1 MAKPTRYT
9 PEMFEDYTKKG
20 YWGSKTLSDFWK
32 TNARDC
38 PEREAVV
45 DSRTRLTWREADRW
59 IDRFALGLLER
70 GLKKDQVIVIQLPNC
85 VELCLLRVACERAG
99 LLCLPVLRTLRQR
112 EMEYILNG
120 VEAVGVVFPWKFRKF
135 DYLEMIQ
142 EIRPRLPNLQY
153 LFMTDERV
161 PGGVISLR
169 KMVEQPLEEKYL
181 QTFLEKTKCSANE
194 FSLIAATS
202 GTTGFPKFVE
212 SPICSR
218 IYMGKV
224 AIKEFGLTDKDI
236 IGVFSPAVG
245 GVNHQAYFSSPM
257 VQAKVVMLEH
267 FSAVEAFQLIE
278 RERITYAGMV
288 PAQLAMMIRETTRKK
303 YDLRSIRLLQSA
315 GSPLLPQLAMEAE
328 REFGCP
334 IVQTYG
340 SMDSGGMTLHSLND
354 PVEVR
359 LFTIGRP
366 ARGNEVRL
374 IDDAGKETKRGEAG
388 EIQVR
393 GPTLVSGY
401 YKDPEMTRRVY
412 TEEGWYKT
420 GDLGRYDEKGNLLI
434 VGRKKDVIIRGGQNI
449 YPVEIENLLLAHPK
463 VLSVAVVKMPDS
475 LMGEKACAY
484 VVAKDGHAFTF
495 EEMIAFLEKMKVAA
509 YKWPER
515 LEVIHALPMVAEGQ
529 KVDKKLLEK
538 DLEEKLKREGQ

>member
-1 MAKPTRYT
+1 
-9 PEMFEDYTKKG
+9 
-20 YWGSKTLSDFWK
+20 
-32 TNARDC
+32 
-38 PEREAVV
+38 
-45 DSRTRLTWREADRW
+45 
-59 IDRFALGLLER
+59 
-70 GLKKDQVIVIQLPNC
+70 
-85 VELCLLRVACERAG
+85 
-99 LLCLPVLRTLRQR
+99 
-112 EMEYILNG
+112 
-120 VEAVGVVFPWKFRKF
+120 
-135 DYLEMIQ
+135 
-142 EIRPRLPNLQY
+142 
-153 LFMTDERV
+153 
-161 PGGVISLR
+161 
-169 KMVEQPLEEKYL
+169 
-181 QTFLEKTKCSANE
+181 
-194 FSLIAATS
+194 
-202 GTTGFPKFVE
+202 
-212 SPICSR
+212 
-218 IYMGKV
+218 
-224 AIKEFGLTDKDI
+224 
-236 IGVFSPAVG
+236 
-245 GVNHQAYFSSPM
+245 
-257 VQAKVVMLEH
+257 
-267 FSAVEAFQLIE
+267 
-278 RERITYAGMV
+278 
-288 PAQLAMMIRETTRKK
+288 
-303 YDLRSIRLLQSA
+303 
-315 GSPLLPQLAMEAE
+315 
-328 REFGCP
+328 
-334 IVQTYG
+334 
-340 SMDSGGMTLHSLND
+340 MTLHSLND